1 MRGGTQMV
9 EYKKV
14 NTDKY
19 IPEHIYCN
27 LCGEEIVKAD
37 RQYFCDFMHV
47 EKRWGYFSEKDG
59 QTHSFDLCEKCY
71 DSFIK
76 TFKIPVTEEGAK

>member
-1 MRGGTQMV
+1 MV

-14 NTDKY
+14 NVDKY
-19 IPEHIYCN
+19 ALEHIYCN
-27 LCGEEIVKAD
+27 LCGEEIKKAD
-37 RQYFCDFMHV
+37 RDYFFDSIHV

-71 DSFIK
+71 DCFIK
-76 TFKIPVTEEGAK
+76 SFKIPAQKEGAK